1 MYIPI
6 ISNIIDG
13 VIGIFKTRQELKA
26 KQQERADTLEQV
38 KFEAEVEKIRRG
50 DQIEADYDL
59 KAQDNAQHSVIDEVM
74 ILWVLA
80 VVTCLFIPP
89 LAPYA
94 VSGFAALAGVPTW
107 FQLVFTGCFIAKLG
121 LRFLFSGRAL
131 FGKNVK

>member
-1 MYIPI
+1 MYIPV
-6 ISNIIDG
+6 ISSIIDG
-13 VIGIFKTRQELKA
+13 VVGIFKTRQEIKA

-38 KFEAEVEKIRRG
+38 KFEAEVEKIKRG

-74 ILWVLA
+74 ILWVLS
-80 VVTCLFIPP
+80 VVTCLFIPA

-94 VSGFAALAGVPTW
+94 ISGFAALAGVPVW
-107 FQLVFTGCFIAKLG
+107 FQTVFVGCFIAKLG
-121 LRFLFSGRAL
+121 LRFLFSGRTL